1 MSEELKK
8 LYEERKVLR
17 RKIQAEED
25 KIFMKKV
32 ARMKAELKPP
42 SDEPRCHS
50 KVVNELSCHSIQC
63 H

>member
-1 MSEELKK
+1 MSEELEK
-8 LYEERKVLR
+8 LYEEERILRK
-17 RKIQAEED
+17 KIRIEED

-32 ARMKAELKPP
+32 AKLKAGLIQS